1 MSMYEY
7 KKSFEGQSDVNFQS
21 VFEDGVCLVENAWD
35 DNGDWIEE
43 DHWQGMWLVREAA
56 ENNCPGAL
64 CWLGY
69 YYYEHEDDDEL
80 VGWMADKARGF
91 LVKSAQLILADDSKE
106 EWGNQVYSRSLAID
120 HITTIFASSEAKD
133 ERRLVYDLLKKND
146 ELYKWSYSYEKIF
159 SSLEKEF
166 GTAQ

>member
-1 MSMYEY
+1 MYEY
-7 KKSFEGQSDVNFQS
+7 EKSFEGQHGITFQR
-21 VFEDGVCLVENAWD
+21 VFEDGASLVENAWD
-35 DNGDWIEE
+35 NSGDWIEE
-43 DHWQGMWLVREAA
+43 DHWKGMWLVREAA
-56 ENNCPGAL
+56 ENDCPGAL
-64 CWLGY
+64 CWLGF

-106 EWGNQVYSRSLAID
+106 EWGKEVYPRSLAIN
-120 HITTIFASSEAKD
+120 HITTILASSEAKD

-146 ELYKWSYSYEKIF
+146 ELSQWWYPYENIL